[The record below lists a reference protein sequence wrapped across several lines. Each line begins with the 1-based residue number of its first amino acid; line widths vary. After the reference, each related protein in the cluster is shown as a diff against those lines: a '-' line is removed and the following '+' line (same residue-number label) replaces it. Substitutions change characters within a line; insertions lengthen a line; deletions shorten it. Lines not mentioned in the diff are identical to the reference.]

1 MLPLLMNASSNPI
14 SKMNPM
20 QRTENYIYVS
30 PVRAAGAV
38 FAAAVLQ
45 RQKESKIVLAGSI
58 S

>member
-1 MLPLLMNASSNPI
+1 
-14 SKMNPM
+14 M